1 MRWAVQILRD
11 RSGAAG
17 VEMALV
23 VPLLITIM
31 FGSFELGHYFY
42 TEHKLVKSVRDAA
55 RFAGRQP
62 ALYSPTTCTPGEIT
76 AAPAPA
82 IDNVARYGKV
92 LVDPTV
98 DKTVISNWDT
108 AVTVELT
115 CPDTGTYG
123 GIYADKDGVP
133 IVSVSATVDYI
144 SLFQT
149 LGFDAVDIDISA
161 ASQAAVM
168 GI

>member
-1 MRWAVQILRD
+1 MRRVLKFMRD

-17 VEMALV
+17 AEMALV
-23 VPLLITIM
+23 IPLLMTIM
-31 FGSFELGHYFY
+31 FGSFELGNYFW

-55 RFAGRQP
+55 RFAARQP
-62 ALYSPTTCTPGEIT
+62 TLYSPTTCTAGEIT
-76 AAPAPA
+76 AAPAPT

-92 LVDPTV
+92 VVDTSV
-98 DKTVISNWDT
+98 DQTIIPGWDT
-108 AVTVELT
+108 AVTVELS
-115 CPDTGTYG
+115 CPEIGTYE
-123 GIYADKDGVP
+123 GIYAGKDDMP
-133 IVSVSATVDYI
+133 IVSVSATVDYV

-149 LGFDAVDIDISA
+149 VGFDAVDIEVAA